1 MNSKKRDQSKWQ
13 EANINSILYHISKS
27 RAKRKGIEHTIT
39 IDDIIIPVK
48 CPILNIELDHS
59 RNKGRRYN
67 GASLDRIDSTKGYV
81 KGNVQVISDLANRM
95 KTDATPEQLLAF
107 GEWVVATYRH

>member
-1 MNSKKRDQSKWQ
+1 MNHKKRDQSKWQ
-13 EANINSILYHISKS
+13 EANIHVLLYHSSKS
-27 RAKRKGIEHTIT
+27 RAKKRGLEHTIT
-39 IDDIIIPVK
+39 VDDVIIPAK

-67 GASLDRIDSTKGYV
+67 GASLDRMDSSKGYI

-95 KTDATPEQLLAF
+95 KQDASPEQLKAF
-107 GEWVVATYRH
+107 SAWVNKTF

>member
-1 MNSKKRDQSKWQ
+1 MSLIKRDQSKWQ
-13 EANINSILYHISKS
+13 EAHINSVLYHASKS
-27 RAKRKGIEHTIT
+27 RAKKKNIEHSIT
-39 IDDIIIPVK
+39 IDDIIVPVK

-81 KGNVQVISDLANRM
+81 KGNIQVISDLANRM

-107 GEWVVATYRH
+107 GEWAVASFKK